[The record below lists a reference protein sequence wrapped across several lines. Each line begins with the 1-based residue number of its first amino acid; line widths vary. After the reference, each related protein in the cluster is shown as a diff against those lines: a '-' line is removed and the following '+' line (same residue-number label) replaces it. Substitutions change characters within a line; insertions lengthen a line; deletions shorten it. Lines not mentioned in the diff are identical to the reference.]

1 MSEKKLADD
10 ALRRLLSIGDEAS
23 LELGQEEL
31 RVTLCEAPAS
41 SLFRLS
47 REAASG
53 RVREEAAAVLAARLR
68 DEEEVVP
75 PVEEATPGE
84 LPPELA
90 THRHFYKFAEG
101 ERWALTTR
109 SGVRVATFASEAEL
123 DQWWLGLKRQRGRIL
138 TKRRNAGDGDAE
150 QR

>member
-1 MSEKKLADD
+1 MSEKKLVGD
-10 ALRRLLSIGDEAS
+10 ALRRLSSIGDEAF
-23 LELGQEEL
+23 LELGQDEL
-31 RVTLCEAPAS
+31 QAALHEAMSS

-47 REAASG
+47 REAASI
-53 RVREEAAAVLAARLR
+53 RVREEAAAVLATRLR
-68 DEEEVVP
+68 GEEEVVQ
-75 PVEEATPGE
+75 PVEEATPEE

-90 THRHFYKFAEG
+90 THRHFYKFADG

-138 TKRRNAGDGDAE
+138 TKRRKQDGKE
-150 QR
+150 H